1 MKEKGEFGHLII
13 LLALNSS
20 GVVGSLK
27 VVFLNDYF
35 LAYLFQFY

>member
-1 MKEKGEFGHLII
+1 MKQRGEFGHPIMHSV
-13 LLALNSS
+13 LNTS

-27 VVFLNDYF
+27 VVFLSDYF

>member
-1 MKEKGEFGHLII
+1 MKQRGEFGHLIMHSV
-13 LLALNSS
+13 LNTS

-27 VVFLNDYF
+27 VVFLSDYF